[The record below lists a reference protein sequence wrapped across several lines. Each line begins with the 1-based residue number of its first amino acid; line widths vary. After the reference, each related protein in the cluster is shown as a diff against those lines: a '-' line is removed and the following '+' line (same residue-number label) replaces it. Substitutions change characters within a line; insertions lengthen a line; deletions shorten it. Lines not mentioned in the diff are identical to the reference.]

1 MLPASF
7 TNEFL
12 RQLELL
18 RLQGRRAFLGTRQ
31 GGHLSIKR
39 GHGIEFSDY
48 RNYEL
53 GDHPRY
59 IDWGVYARS
68 ERLYVKRFQEEQDLP
83 VMILLDTSS
92 SMNTPVEEGKWRR
105 AKEIALALAYIALMQ
120 QDSVQVEAL
129 GSMHSPVFYGARAF
143 HEISK
148 ILYSVKTESNGN
160 FVKQMQRS
168 AARIKFPGVA
178 ILISDFLMPIEEIE
192 QGVRAL
198 RSRNL
203 DITAIQ
209 LLGRSD
215 IAPIPGEEFA
225 QALDSETGVEL
236 SLVLSPE
243 QREEYG
249 TLLIQ
254 HNERVKTIL
263 AEGKVSYFLTTA
275 DEELS
280 DTITRGV
287 TEVGLL
293 I

>member
-1 MLPASF
+1 
-7 TNEFL
+7 
-12 RQLELL
+12 
-18 RLQGRRAFLGTRQ
+18 
-31 GGHLSIKR
+31 
-39 GHGIEFSDY
+39 
-48 RNYEL
+48 
-53 GDHPRY
+53 
-59 IDWGVYARS
+59 
-68 ERLYVKRFQEEQDLP
+68 
-83 VMILLDTSS
+83 MILLDTSS